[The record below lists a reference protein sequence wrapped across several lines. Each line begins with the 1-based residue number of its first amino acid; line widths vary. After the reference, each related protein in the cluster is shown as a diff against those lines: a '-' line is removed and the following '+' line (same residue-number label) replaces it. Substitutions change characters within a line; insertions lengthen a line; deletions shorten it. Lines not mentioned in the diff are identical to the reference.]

1 VGGERNNIRKKEI
14 GMIVGGG
21 IIARSMSDLIVD
33 ATIFA
38 SGVSNSSCTD
48 PLEFLREKQL
58 LLSQDRGRKL
68 VYFSTCSLSDGSVK
82 NAYLLHKLEME
93 KLVSENF
100 EEWLVLRIPTVVGS
114 GGNTNNFFNY
124 ISKRLRKNELV
135 YAQSLTY
142 RHLLDAEDIKKLVS
156 TMIEKTNKEIVD
168 VCLDNSATALW
179 LISMMKSELGS
190 DSEIVILTDTTNQIV
205 DNTRLKSII
214 GDIFDQ
220 INTSDYNNSLIKKY
234 LRL

>member
-1 VGGERNNIRKKEI
+1 
-14 GMIVGGG
+14 MIVGGG
-21 IIARSMSDLIVD
+21 IIAMSMSDIKVD
-33 ATIFA
+33 VIIFA

-48 PLEFLREKQL
+48 PVEFLREKQL
-58 LLSQDRGRKL
+58 LLSHDRSRKL

-135 YAQSLTY
+135 HAQSSTY
-142 RHLLDAEDIKKLVS
+142 RHLLDAEDIKELVS
-156 TMIEKTNKEIVD
+156 TMIEKTSKEIVD
-168 VCLDNSATALW
+168 VCLDNSATALTIIN
-179 LISMMKSELGS
+179 LMKSELGS
-190 DSEIVILTDTTNQIV
+190 ESEIVTLTDTTNHIV

-220 INTSDYNNSLIKKY
+220 VNTSDYNKRLIKKY
-234 LRL
+234 LLI

>member
-1 VGGERNNIRKKEI
+1 
-14 GMIVGGG
+14 MIVGGG